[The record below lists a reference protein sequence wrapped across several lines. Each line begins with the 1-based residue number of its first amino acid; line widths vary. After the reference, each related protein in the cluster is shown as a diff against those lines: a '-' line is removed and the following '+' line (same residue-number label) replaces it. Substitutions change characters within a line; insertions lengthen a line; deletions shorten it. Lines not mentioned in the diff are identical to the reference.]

1 LTVPSSDHF
10 EGLLLGLSFIT
21 FMCGAVS
28 NPARFNE
35 YETFYKFISI
45 KAFLRKTVVSV
56 TNNVRFAT
64 KADMCSAKRHV
75 RFGPIADIGRTSAR
89 GIIALYWRVS
99 YAMWQARTDPLG
111 QPTCDS

>member
-1 LTVPSSDHF
+1 
-10 EGLLLGLSFIT
+10 
-21 FMCGAVS
+21 
-28 NPARFNE
+28 
-35 YETFYKFISI
+35 
-45 KAFLRKTVVSV
+45 LRKTVVSV